1 MSLSLLFIVYIRH
14 QLFQSGGTI
23 LGNLFRL
30 IVNLY
35 TTSNE
40 TSVDKKDIKDIK
52 KDIKDRISNLM
63 VVAALIAGASFAAS
77 VQMSSS
83 HYGDSQ
89 TATTNTTA
97 SFSIHGAG
105 AAPFALA
112 SSNGH
117 GGFDESRKKQHEASW
132 LKVFTVFNTVAMYT
146 SIMAAIYMCT
156 LQLHDTTLASID
168 LSVASLFIVIAL
180 YTSCAAFFASIYML
194 TYTGRVF
201 IVVMTAIQGVL
212 LWNLLLRLPLFLV
225 RFKDK
230 KRVILS
236 SYYATRL
243 FFWYFLNWIWSSLKK
258 NPLCARCLHGKPPK
272 E

>member
-1 MSLSLLFIVYIRH
+1 MQMMTLSLLFIVYIGH

-23 LGNLFRL
+23 LGNLFKL

-40 TSVDKKDIKDIK
+40 TSVDKKD
-52 KDIKDRISNLM
+52 RITNLM

-112 SSNGH
+112 CSNGH

-132 LKVFTVFNTVAMYT
+132 FKVFTVFNTIAMYT
-146 SIMAAIYMCT
+146 SITAAIHMCS
-156 LQLHDTTLASID
+156 LQLDDTNLASID
-168 LSVASLFIVIAL
+168 LSAASLFIVIAL
-180 YTSCAAFFASIYML
+180 YTSCVAFFASIYVL

-212 LWNLLLRLPLFLV
+212 LWNLLLRLPRLLV
-225 RFKDK
+225 RFKDEK
-230 KRVILS
+230 CNILS
-236 SYYATRL
+236 SYATRL
-243 FFWYFLNWIWSSLKK
+243 FLWYFLNWIWSSLKK